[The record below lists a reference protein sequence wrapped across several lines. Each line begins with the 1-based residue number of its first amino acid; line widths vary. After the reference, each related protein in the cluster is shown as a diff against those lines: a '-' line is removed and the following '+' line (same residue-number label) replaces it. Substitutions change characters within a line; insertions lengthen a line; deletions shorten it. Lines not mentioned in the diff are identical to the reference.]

1 MQINARMNQDQ
12 NISKDLTLWNQQGSS
27 VLQGQTLVLPVA
39 DNFLYVLP
47 LYLQAVHAS
56 MPQLKK
62 VVLALGNR
70 LIYAD
75 SYQQALTMLGGA
87 QPASGEAQS
96 APSPSP
102 PLVQPSKDPR
112 VESIR
117 QHLQRYKDL
126 ASQGK
131 WAEAGRELEA
141 IQSEVNK

>member
-1 MQINARMNQDQ
+1 
-12 NISKDLTLWNQQGSS
+12 
-27 VLQGQTLVLPVA
+27 
-39 DNFLYVLP
+39 
-47 LYLQAVHAS
+47 
-56 MPQLKK
+56 
-62 VVLALGNR
+62 
-70 LIYAD
+70 
-75 SYQQALTMLGGA
+75 MLGGA

-96 APSPSP
+96 SPQPQSPSP
-102 PLVQPSKDPR
+102 PPVQPSKDPR